1 MNRNADRRDY
11 GVEDDVVTTF
21 LRWTFLRA
29 ILHRGY
35 VLTSGL
41 YFVAVAHLSVSQL
54 VFLGTVMAVTLGL
67 TDIPAGVLSDT
78 ISRKWP
84 LVIGHGFLA
93 AGMALTGLVTAFP
106 LIMLTQVLWGLG
118 WAFSGGADV
127 AWLTDELN
135 QPGRIARVLTTRA
148 RWELT
153 GGATGMVA
161 FGVLGWAT
169 SLATAVIVSGA
180 AMALLGLFVAVRF
193 VERNFTPASAQRWRV
208 SRSIFQRGLA
218 VTRRD
223 HVIRLMFCATLII
236 NGAGVI
242 AWLFPKQL
250 ILLGFPRG
258 LVLWYTALGILSSA
272 AGYLALHIVEARIG
286 GRGVAPR
293 IYALSCFIGVLGLV
307 VLTAAPDAIA
317 GGIGVL
323 LVSGIAFTVTRAVS
337 IIWVNERT
345 TSDLRATIHSFLSQA
360 ETIGEILGGFMLA
373 AIAQTAGMSSAL
385 IASAALFACAGV
397 MVGRHATRRDTN

>member
-1 MNRNADRRDY
+1 
-11 GVEDDVVTTF
+11 GV
-21 LRWTFLRA
+21 W
-29 ILHRGY
+29 
-35 VLTSGL
+35 
-41 YFVAVAHLSVSQL
+41 
-54 VFLGTVMAVTLGL
+54 
-67 TDIPAGVLSDT
+67 SDT
-78 ISRKWP
+78 VSRKWP

-135 QPGRIARVLTTRA
+135 QPERIARVLTARA

-161 FGVLGWAT
+161 FGVLGWAI

-180 AMALLGLFVAVRF
+180 AMALLGLFVAARF
-193 VERNFTPASAQRWRV
+193 TEKNFIPTTARRWRA

-218 VTRRD
+218 LAHRD
-223 HVIRLMFCATLII
+223 FEIRLVFCATLII
-236 NGAGVI
+236 NAAGVI

-250 ILLGFPRG
+250 ILLGFPHG

-272 AGYLALHIVEARIG
+272 LGFIALRLVEARLD
-286 GRGVAPR
+286 GRVVAPR
-293 IYALSCFIGVLGLV
+293 IYAYSCFIGVLGLI
-307 VLTAAPDAIA
+307 VLASAPDA
-317 GGIGVL
+317 
-323 LVSGIAFTVTRAVS
+323 IAFTVTRAISV
-337 IIWVNERT
+337 IWVNERT
-345 TSDLRATIHSFLSQA
+345 TSNVRATMHSFLSQA

-373 AIAQTAGMSSAL
+373 AIAEAAGISSAL
-385 IASAALFACAGV
+385 ITSAVLIACTGV
-397 MVGRHATRRDTN
+397 IVARHARRTSTS